1 MRLKFIVA
9 RDELWQSFSQGMIL
23 CTYGGPAVLGRSLT
37 KLTFVVLR
45 LPSGVLKNTGRFMKF
60 KTQFVVMLPASY
72 SIGICMC
79 ALIY

>member
-9 RDELWQSFSQGMIL
+9 RDEVWQSFSQGMIL

-60 KTQFVVMLPASY
+60 KTQFVVMLPASCN
-72 SIGICMC
+72 IGVCMG
-79 ALIY
+79 APIN